1 LAAGTEK
8 GRAADLKEIGGTAEP
23 FAPPFRMIPLR
34 QQESRDMAKKDA
46 PQMATLDVKPV
57 LLMPVGRGRVGK
69 TVVGNTTA
77 QYFRSRGA
85 TLRIWDMDRQTT
97 SHGLASFHPDA
108 EIPPSGGLADL
119 AQWLEQKINEQAL
132 SIRAGRPFDALLGV
146 GGGDLLVKK
155 LAEEVR
161 LVRTLERMGIRPVA
175 MHVVGPDNADLDYL
189 AQVVADE
196 LFLPAATLIVLNG
209 GLVADG
215 RSVANAF
222 TPILNHPALVAAMG
236 KGAKVVRFPE
246 LSPMRQVSEGKLLF
260 EDAAAG
266 KAQEM
271 GEPLS
276 FFDQERVSIWW
287 EEKVPAFFGGI
298 NPLWMPALPHQ
309 AEAAA

>member
-1 LAAGTEK
+1 
-8 GRAADLKEIGGTAEP
+8 
-23 FAPPFRMIPLR
+23 
-34 QQESRDMAKKDA
+34 MAKKDA
-46 PQMATLDVKPV
+46 PNMVASSDVKPV

-246 LSPMRQVSEGKLLF
+246 LSPMRQVSEGRLLF

-266 KAQEM
+266 KAPEA

-276 FFDQERVSIWW
+276 FFDQERVSIWL

-298 NPLWMPALPHQ
+298 NPLWMPTLPHQ
-309 AEAAA
+309 AEVAA

>member
-1 LAAGTEK
+1 MAAGTEE
-8 GRAADLKEIGGTAEP
+8 GRAAGVKEIRRCGGAIRAAAADDLPTATGEP
-23 FAPPFRMIPLR
+23 RHGEEGHPLYGECGREACSVDAGRPRPGRQDRRGQHHGSVFPQPRRHPPHL
-34 QQESRDMAKKDA
+34 
-46 PQMATLDVKPV
+46 
-57 LLMPVGRGRVGK
+57 G
-69 TVVGNTTA
+69 
-77 QYFRSRGA
+77 
-85 TLRIWDMDRQTT
+85 
-97 SHGLASFHPDA
+97 HGPADHLARA
-108 EIPPSGGLADL
+108 GELPPGCGDPSLGGLADL

-266 KAQEM
+266 KAPEA